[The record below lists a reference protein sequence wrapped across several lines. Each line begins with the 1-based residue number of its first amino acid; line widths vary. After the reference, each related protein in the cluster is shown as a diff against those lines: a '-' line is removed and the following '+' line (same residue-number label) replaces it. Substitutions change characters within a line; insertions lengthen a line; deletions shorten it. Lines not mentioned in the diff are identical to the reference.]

1 MDSRRRLRLV
11 IAATIVP
18 VVAVAGGW
26 LLSTSPDDVDARL
39 TNPGTSQYPTIG
51 TNATNEGQSFEFV
64 AMRTL
69 DGTTETTPGPRGRPM
84 VVNFWFS
91 TCEPCKREMP
101 ALSAAAAA
109 HEGRIDF
116 VGINPNDTPESAGAF
131 LDRYTISYPNYLDDG
146 DQLAAAGV
154 ATMPATFF
162 LDESGRILERHAG
175 ELTDRDLAATL
186 TRLWGGVTGTEGS

>member
-18 VVAVAGGW
+18 VVAIAGGW
-26 LLSTSPDDVDARL
+26 LLSRSSDDVDARL
-39 TNPGTSQYPTIG
+39 TDPGTTQYPTIG
-51 TNATNEGQSFEFV
+51 TNATNEGELFEFV
-64 AMRTL
+64 VMKTL
-69 DGTTETTPGPRGRPM
+69 DGSRETTPGPRGRPM

-109 HEGRIDF
+109 QTDRIDF

-131 LDRYTISYPNYLDDG
+131 LDRYSISYPNYLDDG
-146 DQLAAAGV
+146 DQLAAVGV

-175 ELTDRDLAATL
+175 ELTDRDLADTMR
-186 TRLWGGVTGTEGS
+186 RLWGGTTGTEGS